1 LTTVQSAG
9 GATCRCDDGC
19 VDRRLTDLAAD
30 DVVALSAR
38 DRAQR
43 LVRLRAWI
51 DQLEVEFART
61 LASSDAH
68 GDGER
73 LDGARS
79 TASWL
84 RDRFRLAPG
93 DAAERVRVAKACYR
107 GAAPL
112 HEAATAVSEG
122 RATYDQL
129 RAIAYGVKDL
139 AAEPARRAAELLTDL
154 AASADASQVRNAAKH
169 LRYVVD
175 PDGADRSQAQ
185 MFEARRASFAPMLD
199 GMYRLELFAD
209 PEGAAVL
216 DAGMTALSGPA
227 SADDRRS
234 VAQRRYDAILTIFGR
249 TLASGEL
256 PAVAGTPPQIL
267 VTCTPDALAGAR
279 GAPPAAWSDGSPMSP
294 RTLERIS
301 CDAAIARVV
310 FGPAGELLEYGR
322 TRRLFTAGQRKAL
335 FARDRGCRFPGCTA
349 PWTQAHH
356 VVPWQHGGRTD
367 VDAAVLVCE
376 IHHHRVHEEGW
387 QVRVVDESRGTNGP
401 VRWSDPQ
408 GEARATSPVGLRWPL
423 PVKVWTALSTLP
435 SDGAEAASSEDRDAG
450 RAGGPPRATAGH
462 GTDVQPTVAPAPP
475 WSRRRRDGP
484 ARQ

>member
-1 LTTVQSAG
+1 LPTVD
-9 GATCRCDDGC
+9 ATACTPCSHDDEC
-19 VDRRLTDLAAD
+19 VDRRLADLAHD
-30 DVVALSAR
+30 DVASLSPQT
-38 DRAQR
+38 RAQR
-43 LVRLRAWI
+43 LVRLRGWI
-51 DQLEVEFART
+51 DQLEVEFSRT

-79 TASWL
+79 TVSWL
-84 RDRFRLAPG
+84 RDRLRLAPG
-93 DAAERVRVAKACYR
+93 DASDRVRVAKACYR
-107 GAAPL
+107 GSAPL
-112 HEAATAVSEG
+112 QGAATAVTEG
-122 RATYDQL
+122 RVTYDQL

-139 AAEPARRAAELLTDL
+139 APEPAKRAADLLTDL
-154 AASADASQVRNAAKH
+154 AGSADASQVRNAARH

-175 PDGADRSQAQ
+175 PDGADRTQAQ
-185 MFEARRASFAPMLD
+185 MFQARRASFAPMLD

-216 DAGMTALSGPA
+216 DAGITALSGPA
-227 SADDRRS
+227 HADDRRTA
-234 VAQRRYDAILTIFGR
+234 AQRRYDAIITIFGR
-249 TLASGEL
+249 TLSAGDL
-256 PAVAGTPPQIL
+256 PAAGGTPPQIL
-267 VTCTPDALAGAR
+267 VTCTPEALSGAR
-279 GAPPAAWSDGSPMSP
+279 GVPPASWPDGMPMSP

-310 FGPAGELLEYGR
+310 FGPRGELLEYGR
-322 TRRLFTAGQRKAL
+322 TRRLFTAAQRRAL

-356 VVPWQHGGRTD
+356 VVPWQQGGRTD

-387 QVRVVDESRGTNGP
+387 RVHVVDESVGTNGP
-401 VRWSDPQ
+401 VEWTDPE
-408 GEARATSPVGLRWPL
+408 GDTRLTSPVGLRWPL
-423 PVKVWTALSTLP
+423 PVKVWTALANLSAG
-435 SDGAEAASSEDRDAG
+435 DDRGVSSEDRDEA
-450 RAGGPPRATAGH
+450 RANGPPRGAAGRGSGALPTAA
-462 GTDVQPTVAPAPP
+462 PTPT

>member
-1 LTTVQSAG
+1 
-9 GATCRCDDGC
+9 
-19 VDRRLTDLAAD
+19 LTDLAAD
-30 DVVALSAR
+30 DVASLPPR

-43 LVRLRAWI
+43 LVRLRGWI
-51 DQLEVEFART
+51 DQLEVEFSRT

-79 TASWL
+79 TAGWL
-84 RDRFRLAPG
+84 RDRLRLAPG

-112 HEAATAVSEG
+112 QDAAAAVSEG
-122 RATYDQL
+122 RVTYDQL

-139 AAEPARRAAELLTDL
+139 AAEPAKRAAEVLTDL
-154 AASADASQVRNAAKH
+154 AGSADASQVRLAAKH

-175 PDGADRSQAQ
+175 PDGADRTQAQ
-185 MFEARRASFAPMLD
+185 MFQARRASFAPMLD

-216 DAGMTALSGPA
+216 DAGISALSGPA
-227 SADDRRS
+227 GADDRRTA
-234 VAQRRYDAILTIFGR
+234 AQRRYDAVLTIFRR
-249 TLASGEL
+249 TLSTGDL
-256 PAVAGTPPQIL
+256 PAVGGTPPQIL
-267 VTCTPDALAGAR
+267 VTCTPEVLAGWR
-279 GAPPAAWSDGSPMSP
+279 GAPPASWPDGAPMSP
-294 RTLERIS
+294 RTVERIS

-310 FGPAGELLEYGR
+310 FGPDGELLEYGR
-322 TRRLFTAGQRKAL
+322 ARRLFTAGQRKAL

-349 PWTQAHH
+349 PWTEAHH

-367 VDAAVLVCE
+367 VDAAVLVCA

-387 QVRVVDESRGTNGP
+387 RVLVVDEKRGTNGP
-401 VRWSDPQ
+401 VEWTDPE
-408 GEARATSPVGLRWPL
+408 GGVRATSAVGLRWPL
-423 PVKVWTALSTLP
+423 PVKVWTALTNLP
-435 SDGAEAASSEDRDAG
+435 VGDQQAASSEDRDGAC
-450 RAGGPPRATAGH
+450 ASGPPRAAVGR
-462 GTDVQPTVAPAPP
+462 GTDGRPTVAPKPA